1 MAAAT
6 PTYNPCHLCI
16 ILELAI
22 IDSRSSHCSTVML
35 FAKSIT
41 VVCKC
46 VFIYIFI
53 QFDLISRISTDEC
66 HRNVRLAE
74 MSYPLLIY
82 YSTLQ
87 LRIELCTDKGV

>member
-6 PTYNPCHLCI
+6 ATYNPCHLCI

-35 FAKSIT
+35 FEKSIT
-41 VVCKC
+41 VVFCKY
-46 VFIYIFI
+46 VFIYFFI
-53 QFDLISRISTDEC
+53 HFDLISWISIDEC
-66 HRNVRLAE
+66 YRNVRLAE

-87 LRIELCTDKGV
+87 LRIELCLY